1 MAYVPDFDPSH
12 LFEILDTD
20 KDGFI
25 HADDIVKFLVQNGL
39 AEDEFTFTHCSGII
53 TQYRNKAHNAL

>member
-39 AEDEFTFTHCSGII
+39 AEDEFTFTHC
-53 TQYRNKAHNAL
+53 